1 MVDLPVV
8 GPVGGGG
15 QVAHVGGALVVQDLL
30 RFPFLLL
37 EKPLGASILE
47 ILVFLTMLG
56 CAVKLRRAREVIRGQ
71 SGFSPLSFT
80 NKVSINICCV
90 AEAWVAPGG
99 VGGVDGGV

>member
-1 MVDLPVV
+1 VVDLPVV

-56 CAVKLRRAREVIRGQ
+56 D
-71 SGFSPLSFT
+71 SFT
-80 NKVSINICCV
+80 NKVSIYICCV